1 MYERAAKWDA
11 ARARLPTCP
20 DRAPIRPLPCAR
32 ATAVIA
38 VVHEPAPAID
48 PPEPEIEL
56 GNVTLA
62 AVAARA
68 AAIAECEPTLADF
81 DLALGAERGVAG
93 VEQRFVLACDRLG
106 LDELER
112 ALLAAVALR
121 ELSPE
126 LGAALARLAPA
137 GPGGAPTPRG
147 AARLLSGSGVS
158 MSDVLVALGPHERLR
173 SLGALRLPTPPEGLA
188 LADRPLAL
196 ADRLGG
202 VLLGAVI
209 DDPERGGRLRR
220 VAPTVL
226 PFGRERALERIAGLL
241 AQTPAARPPVAVHG
255 PDAALAIAA
264 AAGRGLVCVA
274 CADLVDPALAHD
286 AVLAAALEDR
296 VLVMDRLGDLAAA
309 DRRQVPDRLARV
321 PGAVFCLEGAEELPA
336 LEYVPVMAVAVGMP
350 SRAERAAIWSA
361 ALGGAEVE
369 PQVSA
374 AHRLALD
381 RIADGAWLAGA
392 EASAAGRSEVSR
404 TDIEQGARA
413 ASISSIGDLAIAM
426 APDIGW
432 EDLVLPE
439 RPLTLLRSLT
449 AFLRHRDLVL
459 DDWGFGR
466 RSGRA
471 QGLVAMFAG
480 DSGTGKTLAARVL
493 AAELGLELFRIDLAT
508 VVSKWL
514 GETEKN
520 LDRVFAAAQG
530 ANAVLFFDEA
540 DAVFGRRSDVQDSH
554 DRYANLQTAYLLQR
568 MERHDG
574 PVLLATNM
582 RGNVDDAFLRRMD
595 AVIEFPFPTAEFRL
609 RLWELLLPPEAPR
622 GDDVELAFLAER
634 FELSGGGIRNAA
646 IAAAVLAASEGVPIG
661 MAQLVRGVAMEYAK
675 HGRLTLAADF
685 ERFHDLVRSGGSS

>member
-1 MYERAAKWDA
+1 MHDSA
-11 ARARLPTCP
+11 
-20 DRAPIRPLPCAR
+20 
-32 ATAVIA
+32 
-38 VVHEPAPAID
+38 PAPDA
-48 PPEPEIEL
+48 PEPEIEL
-56 GNVTLA
+56 RQVTLA
-62 AVAARA
+62 DVAARA
-68 AAIAECEPTLADF
+68 ATIAECEATLSDH
-81 DLALGAERGVAG
+81 DLSLGAERGVAG
-93 VEQRFVLACDRLG
+93 VEQRFALACERLG

-112 ALLAAVALR
+112 AILAAVALR
-121 ELSPE
+121 EVSPE
-126 LGAALARLAPA
+126 LGAALGRLAPPA
-137 GPGGAPTPRG
+137 PGGAATPRA
-147 AARLLSGSGVS
+147 AARLLAGDGVS
-158 MSDVLVALGPHERLR
+158 VADVLVALGPHDRLR
-173 SLGALRLPTPPEGLA
+173 GLGAVRSAPPPDGIA
-188 LADRPLAL
+188 LADRPIVL
-196 ADRLGG
+196 ADRLAG

-209 DDPERGGRLRR
+209 DDPARGGRLRR
-220 VAPTVL
+220 VAPTPL

-241 AQTPAARPPVAVHG
+241 GPAPAARPPLAVHG
-255 PDAALAIAA
+255 PDAALAIACA
-264 AAGRGLVCVA
+264 TGRGLVCVA
-274 CADLVDPALAHD
+274 CADLADAELAQD

-296 VLVMDRLGDLAAA
+296 VLVVDRLGVLQAAERA
-309 DRRQVPDRLARV
+309 MLPDRLARV
-321 PGAVFCLEGAEELPA
+321 PGAVLCLEGADELPA
-336 LEYVPVMAVAVGMP
+336 LEHVPVVAVAVGMP
-350 SRAERAAIWSA
+350 TRSERAAIWSA
-361 ALGGAEVE
+361 ALGGLEVD
-369 PQVSA
+369 PQISA
-374 AHRLALD
+374 AHRLGLE

-392 EASAAGRSEVSR
+392 EASAAGRPQVSR
-404 TDIEQGARA
+404 ADVEQGARA
-413 ASISSIGDLAIAM
+413 ASISSLGDLALAM

-439 RPLTLLRSLT
+439 RPLALLRSLT

-459 DDWGFGR
+459 DEWGFGR

-595 AVIEFPFPTAEFRL
+595 AVVEFPFPTAEFRL

-622 GDDVELAFLAER
+622 GDDVDLSFLAER

-646 IAAAVLAASEGVPIG
+646 IAAAVLAASDGVSIG
-661 MAQLVRGVAMEYAK
+661 MEQLVRGVAMEYAK

-685 ERFHDLVRSGGSS
+685 ERFHDLVRSGGTP

>member
-1 MYERAAKWDA
+1 
-11 ARARLPTCP
+11 
-20 DRAPIRPLPCAR
+20 
-32 ATAVIA
+32 
-38 VVHEPAPAID
+38 
-48 PPEPEIEL
+48 
-56 GNVTLA
+56 
-62 AVAARA
+62 
-68 AAIAECEPTLADF
+68 
-81 DLALGAERGVAG
+81 
-93 VEQRFVLACDRLG
+93 
-106 LDELER
+106 
-112 ALLAAVALR
+112 
-121 ELSPE
+121 
-126 LGAALARLAPA
+126 
-137 GPGGAPTPRG
+137 
-147 AARLLSGSGVS
+147 
-158 MSDVLVALGPHERLR
+158 
-173 SLGALRLPTPPEGLA
+173 
-188 LADRPLAL
+188 
-196 ADRLGG
+196 
-202 VLLGAVI
+202 
-209 DDPERGGRLRR
+209 
-220 VAPTVL
+220 
-226 PFGRERALERIAGLL
+226 
-241 AQTPAARPPVAVHG
+241 
-255 PDAALAIAA
+255 
-264 AAGRGLVCVA
+264 
-274 CADLVDPALAHD
+274 
-286 AVLAAALEDR
+286 
-296 VLVMDRLGDLAAA
+296 
-309 DRRQVPDRLARV
+309 
-321 PGAVFCLEGAEELPA
+321 
-336 LEYVPVMAVAVGMP
+336 MP

-361 ALGGAEVE
+361 ALGGAEVA

-374 AHRLALD
+374 AHRLALE

-404 TDIEQGARA
+404 ADVEHGARA
-413 ASISSIGDLAIAM
+413 ASISSLGDLAIAM

-520 LDRVFAAAQG
+520 LERVFAAAQG

-574 PVLLATNM
+574 PILLATNM
-582 RGNVDDAFLRRMD
+582 RGNIDDAFLRRMD

-622 GDDVELAFLAER
+622 AADVELDFLAER

-646 IAAAVLAASEGVPIG
+646 IAAAVLAASEGVAIG

-685 ERFHDLVRSGGSS
+685 ERFHDLVRSGGTLMTTRRSTSPPTR

>member
-1 MYERAAKWDA
+1 M
-11 ARARLPTCP
+11 
-20 DRAPIRPLPCAR
+20 
-32 ATAVIA
+32 
-38 VVHEPAPAID
+38 HESAPAPDAH
-48 PPEPEIEL
+48 EPEIEL
-56 GNVTLA
+56 RQVTLA
-62 AVAARA
+62 DVAARA
-68 AAIAECEPTLADF
+68 AKIAECEATLSDH
-81 DLALGAERGVAG
+81 DLSLGSDRGVAG
-93 VEQRFVLACDRLG
+93 VEPRFALACDRLG

-112 ALLAAVALR
+112 AILAAVALR

-126 LGAALARLAPA
+126 LGSALGRLAPA
-137 GPGGAPTPRG
+137 ATGGAPTPRA
-147 AARLLSGSGVS
+147 AARLLAGDGVS
-158 MSDVLVALGPHERLR
+158 VGDVLVALGPHERLR
-173 SLGALRLPTPPEGLA
+173 ALGALRLPPPPEGSA
-188 LADRPLAL
+188 LADRPLVL
-196 ADRLGG
+196 ADRLTG
-202 VLLGAVI
+202 VLLGAAI
-209 DDPERGGRLRR
+209 DDPARGGRLRR
-220 VAPTVL
+220 VAPTPL
-226 PFGRERALERIAGLL
+226 PFGRERAVERIAGLL
-241 AQTPAARPPVAVHG
+241 AQAPAARPPLAVHG
-255 PDAALAIAA
+255 PDAALAIACA
-264 AAGRGLVCVA
+264 TGCGLVCVA
-274 CADLVDPALAHD
+274 CADLADSELAQD

-296 VLVMDRLGDLAAA
+296 VLVIDRLGAL
-309 DRRQVPDRLARV
+309 QVAERETLPDRLARV
-321 PGAVFCLEGAEELPA
+321 PGAVLCLDGADELPA
-336 LEYVPVMAVAVGMP
+336 LDHVPVVAVAVGMP
-350 SRAERAAIWSA
+350 TRSERAAIWSA
-361 ALGGAEVE
+361 ALGGLEVD
-369 PQVSA
+369 PQISA
-374 AHRLALD
+374 AHRLGLE

-392 EASAAGRSEVSR
+392 EASAAGRSQVSR
-404 TDIEQGARA
+404 ADVEQGARA
-413 ASISSIGDLAIAM
+413 ASISSLGDLALAM

-432 EDLVLPE
+432 DDLVLPE

-459 DDWGFGR
+459 DEWGFGR

-595 AVIEFPFPTAEFRL
+595 AVVEFPFPTAEFRL
-609 RLWELLLPPEAPR
+609 RLWELLLAPEAPR
-622 GDDVELAFLAER
+622 GDDVDLGFLAER

-646 IAAAVLAASEGVPIG
+646 IAAAVLAASDGVAIG
-661 MAQLVRGVAMEYAK
+661 MEQLVRGVAMEYAK

-685 ERFHDLVRSGGSS
+685 ERFHELVRTGGTP

>member
-1 MYERAAKWDA
+1 M
-11 ARARLPTCP
+11 
-20 DRAPIRPLPCAR
+20 
-32 ATAVIA
+32 
-38 VVHEPAPAID
+38 HESAPAPDAPD
-48 PPEPEIEL
+48 APAPDVEPEIEL
-56 GNVTLA
+56 RQVTLTD
-62 AVAARA
+62 VAARA
-68 AAIAECEPTLADF
+68 AAIAESDATLADF
-81 DLALGAERGVAG
+81 DISLGADRGVAG
-93 VEQRFVLACDRLG
+93 VEQRFALACERLG
-106 LDELER
+106 LDALER

-126 LGAALARLAPA
+126 LGATLARLAPA
-137 GPGGAPTPRG
+137 APAGAATPRA
-147 AARLLSGSGVS
+147 AARLLAGDGVS
-158 MSDVLVALGPHERLR
+158 VADVLVALGPHERLR
-173 SLGALRLPTPPEGLA
+173 GLGALRLPPAGDTSIA
-188 LADRPLAL
+188 LADRPIVL
-196 ADRLGG
+196 ADRLAG

-209 DDPERGGRLRR
+209 DDPARDGRLRR
-220 VAPTVL
+220 VAPTPL
-226 PFGRERALERIAGLL
+226 PFGRERAIERIAALL
-241 AQTPAARPPVAVHG
+241 AQAPAARPPLAVHG
-255 PDAALAIAA
+255 PDAAPAIACA
-264 AAGRGLVCVA
+264 TGRGLVCVA
-274 CADLVDPALAHD
+274 CGDLADAELARD

-296 VLVMDRLGDLAAA
+296 VLVVDRLGALQAA
-309 DRRQVPDRLARV
+309 DRARLPDHLARV
-321 PGAVFCLEGAEELPA
+321 PGAVLCLEGADELPA
-336 LEYVPVMAVAVGMP
+336 LEHVPVTAVAVGLP
-350 SRAERAAIWSA
+350 ARSERAAIWSA
-361 ALGGAEVE
+361 ALGGLEVD
-369 PQVSA
+369 PQISA
-374 AHRLALD
+374 AHRLGLE

-392 EASAAGRSEVSR
+392 EASAAGRSQVSR
-404 TDIEQGARA
+404 GDVEQGARA
-413 ASISSIGDLAIAM
+413 ASISSLGDLALAM

-432 EDLVLPE
+432 DDLVLPD
-439 RPLTLLRSLT
+439 RQLTLLRSLT

-459 DDWGFGR
+459 DEWGFGR

-595 AVIEFPFPTAEFRL
+595 AVVEFPFPTAEFRL
-609 RLWELLLPPEAPR
+609 RLWELLLPPQAPR
-622 GDDVELAFLAER
+622 GDDVDLSFLAER

-646 IAAAVLAASEGVPIG
+646 IAAAVLAASEGVAIG
-661 MAQLVRGVAMEYAK
+661 MEQLVRGVGMEYAK

-685 ERFHDLVRSGGSS
+685 ERFHDLVRSGGTP